1 MVLKYGELIMLSAK
15 DQKNELLPDIL
26 VYARF
31 SLSETI
37 VVATNMSDQSQ
48 QFYLNL

>member
-1 MVLKYGELIMLSAK
+1 MSE
-15 DQKNELLPDIL
+15 IL

-37 VVATNMSDQSQ
+37 VIATNMSDEPQK
-48 QFYLNL
+48 FYLNLQNLMPTFK